1 MTQIPNVPAM
11 WADGTQLVLS
21 IEAPAGLLYRQSLP
35 AAVLTARLAG
45 GEMMRFTYDL
55 TDPETG
61 EVTHGAA
68 RLLLQDMP
76 DPRRAAPVDPSEPC
90 GRCGKLSGAHH
101 DDAQGHLWIRRMA
114 YQDAPCAVC
123 GGSPRA
129 PQPDA
134 PDTPYHRY
142 VPAEVQ
148 PVPPAEA
155 TADAC
160 RKCGRTFREDGKFVD
175 SAAQSFGL
183 PYCQTCVGRC
193 HDTEIADHWCE
204 IDGYRTRAD
213 KAAPGSHSAPEPPRG
228 A

>member
-35 AAVLTARLAG
+35 EAVLTARLGG
-45 GEMMRFTYDL
+45 GEIVRFTYDL

-76 DPRRAAPVDPSEPC
+76 DPRQASNFDT
-90 GRCGKLSGAHH
+90 
-101 DDAQGHLWIRRMA
+101 
-114 YQDAPCAVC
+114 AVAELKTLH
-123 GGSPRA
+123 G
-129 PQPDA
+129 
-134 PDTPYHRY
+134 T
-142 VPAEVQ
+142 AEVQ
-148 PVPPAEA
+148 PAAPAEA

-175 SAAQSFGL
+175 SAAQSSGL
-183 PYCQTCVGRC
+183 PYCQTCVGHC